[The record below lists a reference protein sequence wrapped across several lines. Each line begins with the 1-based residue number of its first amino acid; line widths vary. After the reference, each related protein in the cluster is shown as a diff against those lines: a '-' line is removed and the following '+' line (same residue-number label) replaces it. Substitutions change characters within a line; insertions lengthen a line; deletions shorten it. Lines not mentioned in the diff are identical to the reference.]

1 MKLTKALYFIAFL
14 LAINVLVPGS
24 NNYVEAKPA
33 KGNGN
38 SLVNKIKNNKVA
50 FLATVIGTLA
60 LAAAGTTFG
69 VMHLKKKG
77 KGKKSPVPNSGKPA
91 PVADN
96 KPAPKV
102 DNKSKP
108 STPEPTTRSS
118 PAPEPTRAS
127 PTPEPAK
134 SRSSSPR
141 LLLPEP
147 SENPTIFSY
156 NPNMYKKVN

>member
-14 LAINVLVPGS
+14 LAINVFVPGF

-33 KGNGN
+33 NPNGN
-38 SLVNKIKNNKVA
+38 SLAKKIKNNKAA
-50 FLATVIGTLA
+50 FIATLMTTLA

-77 KGKKSPVPNSGKPA
+77 KGKKSPVANNGKAA

-102 DNKSKP
+102 D
-108 STPEPTTRSS
+108 T
-118 PAPEPTRAS
+118 
-127 PTPEPAK
+127 PAK
-134 SRSSSPR
+134 PAATTTT
-141 LLLPEP
+141 
-147 SENPTIFSY
+147 PTKSY
-156 NPNMYKKVN
+156 PPLSH